1 MNLKRSYKIAL
12 VTLLVAKSFLA
23 GAQTNSTVPPA
34 AIVPPA
40 AQTNSAAAPVDYSSF
55 SKFITERNI
64 FNPNRVAHVLY
75 VPGSYVPPLRTPD
88 SFTLVGTLSYEK
100 GDFAFFDGT
109 SSQYR
114 KAVRLNETIAGF
126 KVTNIEPNSV
136 TLLLDTN
143 TTVLKIGEQMRDDG
157 EGHWL
162 SANQLAARSG
172 NGSTRNSGRNNNNNR
187 YSFRRNRGNTGN
199 FNGGRGGY
207 AARSSAD
214 SSSTSDNSQTEDSN
228 MAVPDGVIVL
238 DNMGTPDDATA
249 PVDATAPDNTPA
261 PETPV
266 PTNGEPTT
274 GSNN

>member
-64 FNPNRVAHVLY
+64 FNPNRVAHVIYPPGRY
-75 VPGSYVPPLRTPD
+75 VAPTRTPD

-114 KAVRLNETIAGF
+114 KAVRLNETMAGF
-126 KVTNIEPNSV
+126 TVTNIEPNSV

-207 AARSSAD
+207 AARPSAD

-249 PVDATAPDNTPA
+249 PDNTPA